1 MTVKQ
6 FLSKAREKFSGRS
19 DYDLDTQLTS
29 DGLIDYTCETSV
41 GLLDPDDLVS
51 DGDHGNSLGHIA
63 DDNDDSSLSIGR
75 AEAITEAFERLV
87 GQLHGIN
94 SNLDRQ
100 INQHEQL
107 MERVQKIPD
116 ILESLPAESENQRQA
131 INTMVEQLK
140 RQDAREQQI
149 VETLRDIPLESGR
162 QTNALIDMNQ
172 KLSTAADI
180 DAQMAEGFNQFNQT
194 LSSLNNSTAEQSDAI
209 GQMNKTYAASDRYL
223 KYIISKQEKRF
234 AWMFYTTIGVCTS
247 AIITVIVTLALVLN
261 G

>member
-1 MTVKQ
+1 
-6 FLSKAREKFSGRS
+6 LLEP
-19 DYDLDTQLTS
+19 DEIES
-29 DGLIDYTCETSV
+29 DGAGETSFGQIV
-41 GLLDPDDLVS
+41 PEN
-51 DGDHGNSLGHIA
+51 GNS
-63 DDNDDSSLSIGR
+63 SLETGR
-75 AEAITEAFERLV
+75 GEAITQAFEKLV
-87 GQLHGIN
+87 GQLQGIN
-94 SNLDRQ
+94 TNLDRQ

-107 MERVQKIPD
+107 MDRVQKIPE

-131 INTMVEQLK
+131 INAMVEQLK
-140 RQDAREQQI
+140 QQDLREQQI

-180 DAQMAEGFNQFNQT
+180 DAQMAEGFNKFNQT

-223 KYIISKQEKRF
+223 KYIITKQEKRF
-234 AWMFYTTIGVCTS
+234 AWMFYTTIGICTA
-247 AIITVIVTLALVLN
+247 AIITVVVTLALVLN